1 MVTDGLT
8 DNNIKF
14 VYEESILKYFND
26 DLRYLIED
34 VLKDLYLSDN
44 KLITRLHLSHVD
56 RAIFKYRQAKE
67 KTHIRNTRQ
76 YFKACILSAIKESGL
91 DDLTPLD

>member
-1 MVTDGLT
+1 MVTDGRT
-8 DNNIKF
+8 DKIIKS

-44 KLITRLHLSHVD
+44 KLITKLHLSHVD

-67 KTHIRNTRQ
+67 KTYIRNTRQ
-76 YFKACILSAIKESGL
+76 YFKACILSAIKESAL